1 MTEQNTPENAVALS
15 EKAKPLTPLQ
25 AIGQALDSE
34 SFAPKIA
41 ASLDGTG
48 ISAER
53 FKRAALVALSRPEA
67 VYLVE
72 KCNRASIYSA
82 IMNAAAAGI
91 ELHPALN
98 HAYIIP
104 RGGSAQ
110 LQISYKGK
118 IAMAM
123 RHPAIVAIDTGVLF
137 AGDDY
142 EYETGTQPRLKI
154 RPCLDEDER
163 GDWIA
168 AYCVTHW
175 KDGPA
180 TPILMTRKQ
189 IEKHRDKYS
198 DAFKRG
204 GKGAAMW
211 NETPA
216 EMAKKTVIHRAS
228 KQWPITIPG
237 GGDGDDD
244 RGEILDHSPAPRPV
258 MRDVTPGTGA
268 SRLDQFAAGD

>member
-1 MTEQNTPENAVALS
+1 MTEQKAENTQVP
-15 EKAKPLTPLQ
+15 KRPLTP
-25 AIGQALDSE
+25 IQALSRTLDTEDMS
-34 SFAPKIA
+34 SKIS

-48 ISAER
+48 ISPER

-67 VYLVE
+67 AYLVE
-72 KCNRASIYSA
+72 TCSRASIYSS

-104 RGGSAQ
+104 RGGQAQ

-123 RHPAIVAIDTGVLF
+123 RHPSIVAIDTGVLYD
-137 AGDDY
+137 GDEY
-142 EYETGTQPRLKI
+142 EYEMGTNPSLRI
-154 RPCLDEDER
+154 RPNLDEDER
-163 GDWIA
+163 GEWLA
-168 AYCVTHW
+168 AYCITHW

-180 TPILMTRKQ
+180 TPVLMTRKQ
-189 IEKHRDKYS
+189 IEAHRDKYS

-211 NETPA
+211 RDTPE

-237 GGDGDDD
+237 GDDHEEVIEND
-244 RGEILDHSPAPRPV
+244 ASPVP
-258 MRDVTPGTGA
+258 MRDVTPDADAGGDH
-268 SRLDQFAAGD
+268 LDALAGSL

>member
-1 MTEQNTPENAVALS
+1 MTEQNTVIASPQKQLTPIQALS
-15 EKAKPLTPLQ
+15 KT
-25 AIGQALDSE
+25 LDTEDMS
-34 SFAPKIA
+34 AKIA

-67 VYLVE
+67 AYLVE

-82 IMNAAAAGI
+82 LMNAAAAGI

-104 RGGSAQ
+104 RGGQAQ

-123 RHPAIVAIDTGVLF
+123 RHPSIVAIDTGVLF
-137 AGDDY
+137 TGDDY
-142 EYETGTQPRLKI
+142 EYETGTQPSLRI
-154 RPCLDEDER
+154 RPCLDDDER
-163 GDWIA
+163 GEWAA

-180 TPILMTRKQ
+180 TPVLMTRKQ

-204 GKGAAMW
+204 GKGTAMW
-211 NETPA
+211 NDTPE
-216 EMAKKTVIHRAS
+216 EMAKKTVVHRAS

-237 GGDGDDD
+237 GGSDEDVEVVE
-244 RGEILDHSPAPRPV
+244 RTPVAAP
-258 MRDVTPGTGA
+258 MRDVTPE
-268 SRLDQFAAGD
+268 AGDNHLDALAGSL

>member
-1 MTEQNTPENAVALS
+1 MTEQKNTENAVATQP
-15 EKAKPLTPLQ
+15 EKKPMTHIQ
-25 AIGQALDSE
+25 VISHTLDSE
-34 SFAPKIA
+34 SMAPKIA
-41 ASLDGTG
+41 ASLEGTG
-48 ISAER
+48 ISPER

-67 VYLVE
+67 AYLVE
-72 KCNRASIYSA
+72 KCNKGSIYAA

-104 RGGSAQ
+104 RGGQAQ
-110 LQISYKGK
+110 LQVSYKGK

-123 RHPAIVAIDTGVLF
+123 RHPSIAAIDTGILY

-154 RPCLDEDER
+154 RPCLDEDDRGER
-163 GDWIA
+163 IA
-168 AYCVTHW
+168 AYCITHW
-175 KDGPA
+175 TNGPA
-180 TPILMTRKQ
+180 TPVLMTRKQ
-189 IEKHRDKYS
+189 IEAHRDKYS

-211 NETPA
+211 KETPE

-237 GGDGDDD
+237 GGDDD
-244 RGEILDHSPAPRPV
+244 GEVIEHGPA
-258 MRDVTPGTGA
+258 RDVPPPIRDITPDAGGDH
-268 SRLDQFAAGD
+268 LDALAGSM